1 MALST
6 SATTKHPK
14 ETEEFISY
22 MTSPKAMQAY
32 YDVDGAPVAVK
43 GVQEKEDSALAEI
56 SKLAF
61 TDKHYVWLGQHW
73 NSEEDFFN
81 LSAGYLMDKKSEK
94 YGKQSQCFLLIQ

>member
-1 MALST
+1 MMWTGS
-6 SATTKHPK
+6 
-14 ETEEFISY
+14 
-22 MTSPKAMQAY
+22 
-32 YDVDGAPVAVK
+32 PVAVK

-81 LSAGYLMDKKSEK
+81 LSAGYLMDKNLKIWQTISMLSFNPMK
-94 YGKQSQCFLLIQ
+94 ADLD